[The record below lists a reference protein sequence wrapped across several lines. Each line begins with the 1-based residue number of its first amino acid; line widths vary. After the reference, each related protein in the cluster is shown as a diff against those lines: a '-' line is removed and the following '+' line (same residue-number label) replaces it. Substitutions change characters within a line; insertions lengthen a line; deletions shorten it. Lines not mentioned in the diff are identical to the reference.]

1 MAHPSQTNAPQ
12 PEVRTDDP
20 PPQNTGAATSTLE
33 AEVSK
38 GEWRLK
44 SKPMQFTW
52 VTQVRGLNEQAQAM
66 AASNARPKRPMD
78 ENASSRITGSLG

>member
-1 MAHPSQTNAPQ
+1 
-12 PEVRTDDP
+12 
-20 PPQNTGAATSTLE
+20 
-33 AEVSK
+33 
-38 GEWRLK
+38 
-44 SKPMQFTW
+44 MQFTW